1 LVEIFV
7 LDEAQTGPESLHRRL
22 NRDMHLRPIDLARTA
37 GLGVSQIRTY
47 ERVGFLPPAERGA
60 NGYRRY
66 TEAHVEALRVARIV
80 IAGYGWQ
87 HALAVLRAVHAG
99 DRAEVFTLV
108 NARHAALDQQHT
120 RLKVAVETTEAVLN
134 RQPESPQARVKPA
147 ARIREAAATVGV
159 RTSAL
164 RFWEQQGLLHP
175 ERDPATGY
183 RRYDADQLARLNVI
197 ALLRDVDYNADA
209 IRSVLDELA
218 SGRPDQIRQALED
231 RLETLHQTSWLCI
244 TATSTLHAYLETF
257 RPSTNPPR
265 EDGTPTTVDS

>member
-1 LVEIFV
+1 MQAEGLVEILV
-7 LDEAQTGPESLHRRL
+7 PDEARTGDQSLHPRL
-22 NRDMHLRPIDLARTA
+22 NHDMHLRPIDLARLA
-37 GLGVSQIRTY
+37 GLGVTQIRTY
-47 ERVGFLPPAERGA
+47 EREGFLPPAERGA

-99 DRAEVFTLV
+99 DRVEVFTLI

-120 RLKVAVETTEAVLN
+120 RLEVALEMTEALLN
-134 RQPESPQARVKPA
+134 RRPESPQARVKPA

-175 ERDPATGY
+175 ERDPSTGY
-183 RRYDADQLARLNVI
+183 RRYNADQLARLNVI

-218 SGRPDQIRQALED
+218 TGSPTQLRQALEQ
-231 RLETLHQTSWLCI
+231 RLETLHHTTWLCI
-244 TATSTLHAYLETF
+244 TATSTLHTYLQELSVLGELTL
-257 RPSTNPPR
+257 
-265 EDGTPTTVDS
+265 G